1 LIDLRKRFLTYNL
14 THNTA
19 NKEAG
24 ILTTDK
30 VHLNDEGNKLV
41 AEEMY
46 KALIKQ

>member
-1 LIDLRKRFLTYNL
+1 MIDLRKQFLDYNL
-14 THNTA
+14 IYNTT

-30 VHLNDEGNKLV
+30 VHLNDEGNNLV

-46 KALIKQ
+46 KALTK